1 VVIDIVAS
9 HVRGLLGATG
19 SIHRPTHHIGITSS
33 YTRSP
38 TDATPMALTER
49 EQRDAE
55 VVNVCGDAIDRLIAL
70 ARGANMC
77 S

>member
-1 VVIDIVAS
+1 
-9 HVRGLLGATG
+9 
-19 SIHRPTHHIGITSS
+19 
-33 YTRSP
+33 
-38 TDATPMALTER
+38 MALTER